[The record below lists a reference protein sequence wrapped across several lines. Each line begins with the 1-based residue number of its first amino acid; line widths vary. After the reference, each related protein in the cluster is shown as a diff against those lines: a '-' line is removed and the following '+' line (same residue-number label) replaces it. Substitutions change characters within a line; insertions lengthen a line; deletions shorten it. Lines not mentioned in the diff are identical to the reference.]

1 MITFLQQPNK
11 YTPVNNPIIFQIAS
25 DDSRIQ
31 YFTVQVQDNLGN
43 IIQNLKIYT
52 TPANRSGSY
61 CDLSSILS
69 NTVDY
74 QLLPSVNLL
83 ESTPALF
90 QAYQLVII
98 EKLYDTVTGGIING
112 TSSTT
117 GVFYTWNALIDRV
130 NFSMYNYTNYVM
142 TATGTTARFLTNK
155 PSISAVYRT
164 STEYLYYLNDG
175 QAGNANISFYGQNNR
190 LLGSHNLSL
199 SGYTSGCTRIDISP
213 TTISSYFGVGLAD
226 DEFGDMFDTPF
237 GSNYSI
243 SNTNYFTVGLTDL
256 SGNTKGQVRT
266 YVLKDIGCT
275 NIPVQIL
282 FSNQLGG
289 YDSINFFNP
298 RETIDVTK
306 TSIAKNPFSLTNGI
320 YSDNSNS
327 VFNEESQVIN
337 VSSTSTYQVISDALK
352 DVESL
357 WLKELIKASKAFV
370 RLSNGLFYP
379 ITVTSLSYPVQQK
392 KYNTALIRLQLTF
405 TINDTGIVF

>member
-1 MITFLQQPNK
+1 MITFIQQPNK
-11 YTPVNNPIIFQIAS
+11 YTPVQNPIIFQIAS

-74 QLLPSVNLL
+74 QLLPSANLF
-83 ESTPALF
+83 ESTPTVF

-98 EKLYDTVTGGIING
+98 EKLYDTVSGGIING

-117 GVFYTWNALIDRV
+117 GIYYAWQGLIDRV
-130 NFSMYNYTNYVM
+130 NFSVFNYNNYVL
-142 TATGTTARFLTNK
+142 TPTGTTTRFLTNK
-155 PSISAVYRT
+155 PTLSSIYRT
-164 STEYLYYLNDG
+164 STEYLYFLNDG
-175 QAGNANISFYGQNNR
+175 QAGNANIKFYGKNN
-190 LLGSHNLSL
+190 LLIGNHNLSL
-199 SGYTSGCTRIDISP
+199 SGHTSGCTRLDISP
-213 TTISSYFGVGLAD
+213 TTLNINFGIALGD

-237 GSNYSI
+237 GSSYSI
-243 SNTNYFTVGLTDL
+243 SSTNYFTVGLTDL
-256 SGNTKGQVRT
+256 SGNTKSQVRT
-266 YVLKDIGCT
+266 YALKDLGCT

-289 YDSINFFNP
+289 YDSINFFNL

-306 TSIAKNPFSLTNGI
+306 TSIAKNPFTLTNGV
-320 YSDNSNS
+320 YSDNTNS
-327 VFNEESQVIN
+327 VFNEENQVIN
-337 VSSTSTYQVISDALK
+337 VNSTSTYQVISDALR
-352 DVESL
+352 DVESV

-370 RLSNGLFYP
+370 MLSNGLFYP
-379 ITVTSLSYPVQQK
+379 ITITSLSYPVQQK